1 MSVSHTVSLIATT
14 FFSFFD
20 WHVGQSSPPPSSKYQ
35 IPTADTLFSIEFLM
49 RVIVLFLEMGME
61 MLMSFVAAVALSD
74 TFAQPT
80 LHPLK

>member
-1 MSVSHTVSLIATT
+1 
-14 FFSFFD
+14 
-20 WHVGQSSPPPSSKYQ
+20 
-35 IPTADTLFSIEFLM
+35 M